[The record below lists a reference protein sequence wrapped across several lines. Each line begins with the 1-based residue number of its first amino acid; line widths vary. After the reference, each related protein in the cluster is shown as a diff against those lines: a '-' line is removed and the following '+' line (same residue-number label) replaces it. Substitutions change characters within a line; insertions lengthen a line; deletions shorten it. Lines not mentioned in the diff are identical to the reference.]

1 MRDWWDMF
9 VWGYASG
16 LDGDDSEEVAEIN
29 ITIEIGEDDD

>member
-1 MRDWWDMF
+1 MF

-16 LDGDDSEEVAEIN
+16 LDGDDDENNEEFVDIN